1 MFSAHQVK
9 QNQSEVETLSSLSPN
24 DLARA
29 INIAPPQRK
38 NDSAPHADLNQHWIW
53 ASIWASWGAKEY
65 ERHHRASPFLNMVMP
80 CSLLKRCHRSCF
92 LKSYWSLGLTWSYTI
107 YFLKALQD
115 IHRYSRLEAD
125 RHDFRTNKQPQGSAA
140 HSKFVLW
147 LWTCPRRSTERNQM
161 HFLAGRDEESKF
173 LVNLARP
180 EGTVQ
185 MNKPLHHVHSFGS
198 SVACFSLSHSFSLL
212 SQSSYIILTS
222 EAVALHVPRERCSLE
237 FAWLQRVQR
246 WPTLCC
252 AHTSWLGHEG
262 RISLGRLKQPVFPP
276 SFTCFIL
283 LRLYLQ
289 VYHHLPL
296 RFQFQHVSL

>member
-1 MFSAHQVK
+1 MGLHVYQQPVYTQKLPHKPQMFTAHQVK

-107 YFLKALQD
+107 CFFKALQD
-115 IHRYSRLEAD
+115 IHRYSRLEAE

-140 HSKFVLW
+140 HNKFVLW
-147 LWTCPRRSTERNQM
+147 IVDL
-161 HFLAGRDEESKF
+161 SKAF
-173 LVNLARP
+173 NKTKSDAFFDRARWR
-180 EGTVQ
+180 Q
-185 MNKPLHHVHSFGS
+185 
-198 SVACFSLSHSFSLL
+198 
-212 SQSSYIILTS
+212 
-222 EAVALHVPRERCSLE
+222 
-237 FAWLQRVQR
+237 
-246 WPTLCC
+246 
-252 AHTSWLGHEG
+252 
-262 RISLGRLKQPVFPP
+262 
-276 SFTCFIL
+276 
-283 LRLYLQ
+283 
-289 VYHHLPL
+289 
-296 RFQFQHVSL
+296 